1 MESRNRNVWI
11 IVAIVLVLA
20 CCCLAVAAAGAA
32 AWFVSWPAGWTG
44 MGSVQEAGLGERT
57 FEVGSSPDLSVDT
70 FAGSVTVRTGSPG
83 EIRVVATK
91 RAPRSSDL
99 ERIEVE
105 MVEQGDGLE
114 VRARNPRRVSNAS
127 VKFEITAPAG
137 TRLDAHTGAGS
148 MDVSGLQGGV
158 RVDTGSGSV
167 TLRDL
172 KGDVDA
178 HTGSG
183 SIEARNVEGR
193 LTLDT
198 GSGRVTI
205 TDVNGEAKVHTGSG
219 GIDVYNAR
227 GTGGFDTGSGGIE
240 YEGSCQGECRFKTG
254 SGSITL
260 RLPADLDARVDLHT
274 GSGSI
279 DVAYPVDGQASRN
292 DVQGVIGSGDGATLY
307 AHTGTGSIQL
317 TSR

>member
-1 MESRNRNVWI
+1 
-11 IVAIVLVLA
+11 
-20 CCCLAVAAAGAA
+20 
-32 AWFVSWPAGWTG
+32 
-44 MGSVQEAGLGERT
+44 MGGVETGLGERT
-57 FEVGSSPDLSVDT
+57 FEVGPAPDLRVDT
-70 FAGSVTVRTGSPG
+70 FAGAVTVRAGSGG

-91 RAPRSSDL
+91 RAPRTSDP
-99 ERIEVE
+99 ERIEIQ
-105 MVEQGDGLE
+105 MVEQGNGLV
-114 VRARNPRRVSNAS
+114 VRAQNPRRLSNAA
-127 VKFEITAPAG
+127 VNFEITAPPG
-137 TRLDAHTGAGS
+137 TRLDAHSGS
-148 MDVSGLQGGV
+148 GSVQVNGLEGGV

-183 SIEARNVEGR
+183 SMEASKVEGS
-193 LTLDT
+193 LVLDT

-205 TDVNGEAKVHTGSG
+205 EDMVGDSKAHTGSG
-219 GIDVYNAR
+219 GIDVYGAR
-227 GTGGFDTGSGGIE
+227 GIGLFDTGSGSVE
-240 YEGSCQGECRFKTG
+240 YEGSPVGECRFKTG

-292 DVQGVIGSGDGATLY
+292 DVQGVIGSGDGATIV

-317 TSR
+317 ISR